1 MTLLLLLA
9 IQAAQ
14 AAPDIQLDV
23 HARIERVKI
32 EQSGDTSLELRASP
46 DGGTHVQV
54 DKPETRGRRQLRN
67 VDVRVRA
74 EARIADPGATRT
86 STETEPPQ

>member
-1 MTLLLLLA
+1 MPLLWLIA

-23 HARIERVKI
+23 HARIDRAKI
-32 EQSGDTSLELRASP
+32 EQSGNTSLELRAEP
-46 DGGTHVQV
+46 DGGSHVQV
-54 DKPETRGRRQLRN
+54 DKPEARGRRQLRN

-74 EARIADPGATRT
+74 EARIADPAAPRR
-86 STETEPPQ
+86 SPETEPPQ